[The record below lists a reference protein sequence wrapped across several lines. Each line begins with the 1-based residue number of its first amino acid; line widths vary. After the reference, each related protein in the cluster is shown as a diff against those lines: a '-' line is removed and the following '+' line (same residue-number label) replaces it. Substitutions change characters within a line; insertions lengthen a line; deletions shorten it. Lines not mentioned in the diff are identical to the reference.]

1 MQTDEKEI
9 VIETTSV
16 LPEAQPVE
24 RSPVPAMSQV
34 ASLNLPGSFMK
45 MPYPVQG
52 SSFYMNAEGVP
63 PSFSPM
69 QSMNEQDLPVYAN
82 VNPWYGPKA
91 MSSLP
96 NGIQRQ
102 MSDVCCIQ
110 SF

>member
-34 ASLNLPGSFMK
+34 ASLSLPGSFMK
-45 MPYPVQG
+45 MPFPVQE

-69 QSMNEQDLPVYAN
+69 QSMNEQDLPVY
-82 VNPWYGPKA
+82 GPKA

>member
-1 MQTDEKEI
+1 
-9 VIETTSV
+9 
-16 LPEAQPVE
+16 
-24 RSPVPAMSQV
+24 
-34 ASLNLPGSFMK
+34 
-45 MPYPVQG
+45 
-52 SSFYMNAEGVP
+52 
-63 PSFSPM
+63 M

-96 NGIQRQ
+96 NGIQGQ